1 MNWPQIMTLCKV
13 EISNQA
19 IQHHHKQPHI
29 GHKSISANM
38 EKGKII
44 WLAQTKNV
52 FLRKKKKSH

>member
-19 IQHHHKQPHI
+19 IQHHHQQLYI
-29 GHKSISANM
+29 GHKSTPANV

-44 WLAQTKNV
+44 WLAQTKDV
-52 FLRKKKKSH
+52 FLRKKKNSH